1 MNYRRLGRAGLKV
14 SEICL
19 GTMTFGNGAD
29 EAEAKRLVDAAFD
42 AGVNFF
48 DTANAYVGGVS
59 ETMLGKALKGR
70 RSDAIVAS
78 KVFNPMGGRPN
89 DSGMS
94 RLHIMQAVE
103 DSLRRLQTDYL
114 DLYYIHHVDH
124 QTPLDEMLQAFDDL
138 VRQGKV
144 LYTGCSNYEAWR
156 LMKSLSI
163 SDARGWTRFVAYQ
176 PQYSLVV
183 RDIDE
188 EIVPACMSEGLGVV
202 AWSPLASGYLAG
214 KYTPGSLKVQGTR
227 SAEGWGFQSR
237 FFAPNHSEILQVLF
251 DVAEEIGKSPA
262 QVALRWVMDRPFMTS
277 AIVGARNAQQL
288 GETLAAGGWRLPTE
302 ALAKLDGISRQ
313 PYRYPR
319 AFEDPMVERRNAA
332 IKMPGGGRS

>member
-1 MNYRRLGRAGLKV
+1 VEYRNLGRAGLKV

-29 EAEAKRLVDAAFD
+29 EAEAARMVSVAFD

-48 DTANAYVGGVS
+48 DTANSYVGGVS

-70 RSDAIVAS
+70 RHGAIIAS

-94 RLHIMQAVE
+94 RLHIKQQVE
-103 DSLRRLQTDYL
+103 SILKRLQTDYI
-114 DLYYIHHVDH
+114 DLFYIHHVDI
-124 QTPLDEMLQAFDDL
+124 QTPLEEMLRAFDDL
-138 VRQGKV
+138 VREGKV

-156 LMKSLSI
+156 LMEALWI
-163 SDARGWTRFVAYQ
+163 SESKGWARFDAYQ

-188 EIVPACMSEGLGVV
+188 EIVPACQLKGLGIVV
-202 AWSPLASGYLAG
+202 WSPLASGYLAG
-214 KYTPGSLKVQGTR
+214 KYAPGSLNVQGTR
-227 SAEGWGFQSR
+227 SAEGWGFPSR
-237 FFAPNHSEILQVLF
+237 FFAPNHAEILQTLL
-251 DVAEEIGKSPA
+251 DTAKAIGRSPA
-262 QVALRWVMDRPFMTS
+262 QTALRWVMDQPHITS

-288 GETLAAGGWRLPTE
+288 GETLKAGGWRLPAE
-302 ALAKLDGISRQ
+302 ARIALDKVSAQ
-313 PYRYPR
+313 PHRYPR
-319 AFEDPMVERRNAA
+319 AFEEPMVERRSAA
-332 IKMPGGGRS
+332 VKMPGPG